1 MSLFT
6 TLNVGASGLGVA
18 STSLGIA
25 GDNIANISTTGFK
38 ETRATFADFMPQTVF
53 GLAKSG
59 QVGTGAGTNSVATLF
74 GQGTLEDSDSA
85 LDMAISGSGFF
96 VVNDGP
102 DSFYSR
108 NGEFYLDDAG
118 YVVTAGG
125 LRLQG
130 HNAANGALSPA
141 IDDLQIPS
149 GMLAGAATATMTL
162 EAQLSAD
169 TVVGTDL
176 ALLDFYGTGA
186 GANTLTD
193 AGDAADFTTSTNVYD
208 SLGLGHEVTILLE
221 RSTSSDWTWR
231 AVIDATEAF
240 DATGTAY
247 STTDGDA
254 FEIAS
259 GTVTFD
265 TAGALTGFTQ
275 TDTAGW
281 SFAGAAATA
290 LAFDFGVDTLG
301 AATAGALIMA
311 GSESSVSAIGQ
322 DGRSTGS
329 LSSLSLQGDGT
340 LVGSYTNGEDV
351 TVGQVVLATFKAE
364 SGLVRAGGTLFE
376 KSIGSGEPALD
387 VAGTG
392 GRGTILGNALEKS
405 NVDLEDQFIDMI
417 TAQRSYQASAKV
429 VTTADQALQALL
441 NMV

>member
-6 TLNVGASGLGVA
+6 TLNVGASGLAVA
-18 STSLGIA
+18 STSLGVA

-38 ETRATFADFMPQTVF
+38 ETRATFADFMPQSVF
-53 GLAKSG
+53 GLAKGG
-59 QVGTGAGTNSVATLF
+59 QLGIGAATNVVSTLF
-74 GQGTLEDSDSA
+74 GQGSLEDSDSA
-85 LDMAISGSGFF
+85 LDMGISGAGFF
-96 VVNDGP
+96 VVNSGS

-130 HNAANGALSPA
+130 HNAGLSPA
-141 IDDLQIPS
+141 IDDLRVPS
-149 GMLAGAATATMTL
+149 SMLAGEATATVTL

-176 ALLDFYGTGA
+176 ALLDFYGTGT

-193 AGDAADFTTSTNVYD
+193 AGDAADFTTSTTVYD
-208 SLGLGHEVTILLE
+208 SLGLGHEATILFE

-247 STTDGDA
+247 SATGGDA
-254 FEIAS
+254 FEIAT

-265 TAGALTGFTQ
+265 TAGALSAFTR

-281 SFAGAAATA
+281 SFEAAAAPA
-290 LAFDFGVDTLG
+290 LAFDFGVDALG
-301 AATAGALIMA
+301 VVTDGALIMA

-322 DGRSTGS
+322 DGRSTGT
-329 LSSLSLQGDGT
+329 LASLSLQADGT
-340 LVGSYTNGEDV
+340 IVGSYTNGEDV
-351 TVGQVVLATFKAE
+351 SVGQVVLAIFKAE

-376 KSIGSGEPALD
+376 KSIASGEPALG

-405 NVDLEDQFIDMI
+405 NVDLEDQFVNMI
-417 TAQRSYQASAKV
+417 TAQRSYQASAKI

-441 NMV
+441 NLV